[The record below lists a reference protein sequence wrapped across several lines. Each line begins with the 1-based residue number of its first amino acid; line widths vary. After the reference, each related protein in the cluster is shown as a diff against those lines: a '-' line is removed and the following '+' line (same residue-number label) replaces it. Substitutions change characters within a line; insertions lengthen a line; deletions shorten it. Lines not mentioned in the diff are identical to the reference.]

1 MSKHSN
7 LVTQS
12 IQITCFSI
20 KIHKSGGKWS
30 KKLYLQI
37 LVILSMKTLY
47 IIRHAKAEH
56 QQLGQTDFDRSL
68 TFLGTEQAQAS
79 ARILERELAPYPT
92 TATGIITS
100 DAPRA
105 LQTAEIFCETLNIPP
120 SALQQEPRI
129 YEAHYLQILKVIN
142 DISANYDQVL
152 LFGHNPGLSDLI
164 TYVTNSPVSLRTSE
178 IGCLTLDEGTDFS
191 TLSANT
197 ASLKSVIGR

>member
-1 MSKHSN
+1 MRSN

-12 IQITCFSI
+12 IQIACFSI
-20 KIHKSGGKWS
+20 KNYKSGGKWS

-56 QQLGQTDFDRSL
+56 QQLGLNDFDRNL
-68 TFLGTEQAQAS
+68 TLAGAEQAQTS
-79 ARILERELAPYPT
+79 ARILERELAAYPAAST
-92 TATGIITS
+92 YILS
-100 DAPRA
+100 SNAPRA
-105 LQTAEIFCETLNIPP
+105 VQTAEIFCETLHIP
-120 SALQQEPRI
+120 SSTMELEPRI

-142 DISANYDQVL
+142 DISANYDHVL

-197 ASLKSVIGR
+197 ANLKRVIGR